1 MRSFRSFGAG
11 SALALAAACGVSEPT
26 TATRTLAPDA
36 ARFSAAG
43 SAPAGVA
50 YSPELAAMN
59 DALRAS
65 GTTGYAVAYAE
76 LLTGVGGMDA
86 ATTLVANDRTH
97 LVSVQFAPSD
107 PRRGGSSAISYLV
120 DQSDGAALGWS
131 PTGSVVVVPNSITES
146 AIDASMATWRD
157 APRCGAP
164 GITKLTDTGADPDI
178 VDGLVLGNPALIGT
192 PNADITFAGWLS
204 STFFNRLA
212 KDGATFILGVTLTFN
227 FIDADGN
234 PTDID
239 HDGFPDA
246 AFREIYF
253 SRSFGWG
260 NDLRPVNVDLE
271 SVIVHEAGHAY
282 GLGHFGK
289 VFIDNNGTIKYSP
302 KAIMNAVYVS
312 PFRTLTGSDNSSFC
326 QAWANAH

>member
-1 MRSFRSFGAG
+1 MRSYRSFGVG
-11 SALALAAACGVSEPT
+11 SALVLAAACGVSDPT
-26 TATRTLAPDA
+26 TATRTLTPDA
-36 ARFSAAG
+36 ARFSASG
-43 SAPAGVA
+43 SDAAGVA

-76 LLTGVGGMDA
+76 LLTDTSGMA
-86 ATTLVANDRTH
+86 TATTLIANDRTH
-97 LVSVQFAPSD
+97 LVSVQFVPSD

-120 DQSDGAALGWS
+120 DQSDGAALGWD
-131 PTGSVVVVPNSITES
+131 PTGNVAVVPNSVTEP

-164 GITKLTDTGADPDI
+164 EITKVADTGADPDLA
-178 VDGLVLGNPALIGT
+178 DGLVLGNPALIGT
-192 PNADITFAGWLS
+192 PRADITFGGWLS

-212 KDGATFILGVTLTFN
+212 KDGASFILGVTLTFN
-227 FIDADGN
+227 FIDDDRN

-239 HDGFPDA
+239 HDGFADA

-253 SRSFGWG
+253 NRSFPWG
-260 NDLRPVNVDLE
+260 DDLRPVNVDLE

-289 VFIDNNGTIKYSP
+289 VFIDNKGTLKYSP

-312 PFRTLTGSDNSSFC
+312 PFRTLTGTDNASFC